1 MASLENIARQVLGVK
16 PITDVTQSPVLEGKE
31 PQKVPEQTIDNTV
44 IKELQEN
51 IKELKADLK
60 TLQERFDMDEA
71 FEELE
76 D

>member
-1 MASLENIARQVLGVK
+1 MASLENMARQILGVR

-31 PQKVPEQTIDNTV
+31 VPEQTVDNTV
-44 IKELQEN
+44 IKELQES

>member
-1 MASLENIARQVLGVK
+1 MASLENMARQILGVR

-31 PQKVPEQTIDNTV
+31 PQTVDNTV
-44 IKELQEN
+44 IKELQES